1 LVYRSADQ
9 NYTVIIGTSTAG
21 LFAAYLLA
29 KEGIPVRIFDQGE
42 TLGPPARTLIVTGQI
57 KQVLGFVPSEAIL
70 NRIATIQLFSRC
82 SSATVHLREADLVL
96 ERERLVQL
104 LAEKAR
110 EVGAHIELAHR
121 FLGFEVDKNGI
132 MVSLLD
138 LQRDRVEQLPATFL
152 VGADGVFS
160 QVARAAKLDHR
171 ASVPILQAKVTL
183 PPDSSHDTTRVC
195 FNRQETRYFYWLI
208 PESAERGMVGLIADE
223 PEEAHRSLERFL
235 DEHRLQPLDF
245 QAAQVALYRRTPM
258 PLRRV
263 GQGVIFCI
271 GDAAGQVKVT
281 TVGGVVTGLR
291 AARAVA
297 QAILR
302 QTDYE
307 ADLRDLR
314 RELNLHLLIRS
325 VLNRFTDADY
335 DELLRLLNQ
344 QSQHILGAYTRDEIS
359 RSFWRLALAQPRG
372 LLLGIKAIFRK
383 G

>member
-1 LVYRSADQ
+1 
-9 NYTVIIGTSTAG
+9 
-21 LFAAYLLA
+21 
-29 KEGIPVRIFDQGE
+29 
-42 TLGPPARTLIVTGQI
+42 
-57 KQVLGFVPSEAIL
+57 
-70 NRIATIQLFSRC
+70 
-82 SSATVHLREADLVL
+82 
-96 ERERLVQL
+96 
-104 LAEKAR
+104 
-110 EVGAHIELAHR
+110 
-121 FLGFEVDKNGI
+121 
-132 MVSLLD
+132 
-138 LQRDRVEQLPATFL
+138 
-152 VGADGVFS
+152 
-160 QVARAAKLDHR
+160 
-171 ASVPILQAKVTL
+171 
-183 PPDSSHDTTRVC
+183 
-195 FNRQETRYFYWLI
+195 
-208 PESAERGMVGLIADE
+208 MVGLIADE